1 VLSPSNGPLELRRL
15 GISPSLSALVGTLQQ
30 LPRRPM
36 ATEAR
41 DLYAMLQAVF
51 AQGPVRT
58 PRLSDTPPPPA
69 AQGSGGCTKL
79 EALGAG

>member
-1 VLSPSNGPLELRRL
+1 MLSPSNGPLELRRL
-15 GISPSLSALVGTLQQ
+15 GISPYLSALVGTLQQ

-41 DLYAMLQAVF
+41 DLYAMLQVVF

-58 PRLSDTPPPPA
+58 RLAYLTHPRRRLPRVRGLVRSSKP
-69 AQGSGGCTKL
+69 
-79 EALGAG
+79 